1 MTGERF
7 NTIWEALAQTP
18 EEAKILR
25 MRSELMSDI
34 AAFIKA
40 KAFTQAQASDFLGI
54 TQPRV
59 SDLLRGKLSKFNL
72 ETLIGLSERCGQQIS
87 LQKSRAA

>member
-1 MTGERF
+1 MTSQRF
-7 NTIWEALAQTP
+7 DTVWEALADTP
-18 EEAKILR
+18 VEAKVMR
-25 MRSELMSDI
+25 MRSELMTDI

-40 KAFTQAQASDFLGI
+40 RGLTQVQASEFLGI

-59 SDLLRGKLSKFNL
+59 SDLLRGKLGKFNL
-72 ETLIGLSERCGQQIS
+72 ETLIALSERTGQRID

>member
-7 NTIWEALAQTP
+7 ETIWEALAQSP

-34 AAFIKA
+34 GAYIKG
-40 KAFTQAQASDFLGI
+40 KALTQAQASDFLGI

-72 ETLIGLSERCGQQIS
+72 ETLIGLSERCGQRIS
-87 LQKSRAA
+87 LQKSQAA

>member
-7 NTIWEALAQTP
+7 NTVWEALARTP
-18 EEAKILR
+18 EDAKILR

-34 AAFIKA
+34 AAYVQGKGL
-40 KAFTQAQASDFLGI
+40 TQAQASEFLGI